1 MTIFKSKAK
10 LLSKNWKKSK
20 EDLIKMDLMEAYEVQ
35 LWEHC
40 DRTYTEW
47 RVDKTRKLSWW

>member
-10 LLSKNWKKSK
+10 LLSKDWKRSK